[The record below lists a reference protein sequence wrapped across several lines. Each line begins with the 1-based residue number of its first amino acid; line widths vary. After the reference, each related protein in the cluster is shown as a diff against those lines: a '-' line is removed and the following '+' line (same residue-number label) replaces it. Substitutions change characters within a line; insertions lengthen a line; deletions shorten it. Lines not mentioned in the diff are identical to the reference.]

1 MNVVFLGGGSLRI
14 LPIVRALFEDPAVFD
29 GGKISLVDL
38 KLERAEAVGRL
49 IQRCPE
55 YKNVNCQV
63 VWTDDLDSALE
74 GADLF
79 YLTTAIMR
87 EPSDTLAMQAS
98 VKHNIFHSDNLSI
111 NGAFLGARGG
121 GMVMSFARKMEKY
134 CPDAMML
141 IFANPIA
148 SFAAAVTNYTK
159 IKALGIC
166 AGFANH
172 RWDLSRICGRDEFDP
187 AWNVESAGVNHLA
200 FILRGEHKGRD
211 YDEIMR
217 EYITPD
223 WEAPAIPNFNATFE
237 KAIQQALREMVQT
250 YRRYGTTV
258 FSTEGDGMAH
268 IFTDSYLERQKGW
281 LQDRMKAINLDTI
294 AAENMA
300 EIEKRFSDFISTA
313 ASPED
318 PDWNT
323 PVHQNRHFGIDHGE
337 ISVPIIRAMAG
348 VEPMRIAASHPN
360 NGAVAGFTDKTAL
373 EYTMT
378 IDGKTLTPAENL
390 YIPAPFHGL
399 ISSLAEHQTLLAD
412 AIAQQDGKLFAA
424 ALDAYPVHRFTGDR
438 SAYFKEM
445 FEIFSDISPAMKD
458 GANYINWQG

>member
-14 LPIVRALFEDPAVFD
+14 LPIVRALFEDPEVFD

-38 KLERAEAVGRL
+38 KLDRAEAVGRL
-49 IQRCPE
+49 IKRCPE
-55 YKNVNCQV
+55 YKNVNCEV

-87 EPSDTLAMQAS
+87 EPSDTLAWQAAS
-98 VKHNIFHSDNLSI
+98 RHNIFHSDNLSI

-121 GMVMSFARKMEKY
+121 GMVMNFARKMEKY

-166 AGFANH
+166 AGFVNH
-172 RWDLSRICGRDEFDP
+172 RWDLTRICGRDEYDEG
-187 AWNVESAGVNHLA
+187 WNVDCAGVNHMS
-200 FILRGEHKGRD
+200 FILRGEYNGRD
-211 YDEIMR
+211 YNDVMR
-217 EYITPD
+217 EYITSD
-223 WEAPAIPNFNATFE
+223 WAPPAIPNFKHAEGPIQNA
-237 KAIQQALREMVQT
+237 LSEMVRL
-250 YRRYGTTV
+250 YRRFGTMV

-268 IFTDSYLERQKGW
+268 LFHDSYISCQNERLAEHLKTFN
-281 LQDRMKAINLDTI
+281 ADTI
-294 AAENMA
+294 AAESMA
-300 EIEKRFSDFISTA
+300 KIEKKFADFIKAA
-313 ASPED
+313 ASAQD
-318 PDWNT
+318 PDWDT
-323 PVHQNRHFGIDHGE
+323 PVHKNHSFGIDRGE
-337 ISVPIIRAMAG
+337 ISVPIIKAMAG
-348 VEPMRIAASHPN
+348 IKPMRIAASHPN
-360 NGAVAGFTDKTAL
+360 NGAVAGFTDNTAL

-378 IDGKTLTPAENL
+378 IDGKTLTPAKDL

-399 ISSLAEHQTLLAD
+399 VSSLAEHQTLLAD
-412 AIAQQDGKLFAA
+412 AVAQQDGKLFAA
-424 ALDAYPVHRFTGDR
+424 ALEAYPVHRLTGDR
-438 SAYFKEM
+438 TKFFGEM

-458 GANYINWQG
+458 GANYINW